1 MSEQRSTVLPTVLLE
16 KRDDIAVVTLNRPDA
31 VNAFSVRM
39 RDELWEV
46 LTAVRDDPDVRGML
60 LQGAGERG
68 FCAGADLTEFGTA
81 PSQAIARAVRWERD
95 LWGLLLSISKPTVAA
110 LHGYCLGSG
119 LEMAALCDVR
129 VAADDAVFGMPEASL
144 GLVPAAGG
152 TQLLPRLL
160 GPGRAL
166 ELLLSGRRFGAD
178 EALAYGLVSEVVGR
192 SELTD
197 AAIALLRGVLRAPD
211 RALAAVKRAIA
222 DGADLPLAAALDL
235 ERRLA
240 ADLIA

>member
-1 MSEQRSTVLPTVLLE
+1 MSEQPPTVLLE
-16 KRDDIAVVTLNRPDA
+16 KRDDIAVVTLNRPDV

-46 LTAVRDDPDVRGML
+46 LAAVRDDPDVRGML
-60 LQGAGERG
+60 LVGAGERG

-81 PSQAIARAVRWERD
+81 PSQTVARQVRWERD
-95 LWGLLLSISKPTVAA
+95 LWGLLLGIPKPTVAA
-110 LHGYCLGSG
+110 IHGYCLGSG

-129 VAADDAVFGMPEASL
+129 VAADDAVFGMPEAGL

-160 GPGRAL
+160 GPGRAI
-166 ELLLSGRRFGAD
+166 ELLLSGRRFGAED
-178 EALAYGLVSEVVGR
+178 ALAYGLVSEVVPR
-192 SELTD
+192 SELV
-197 AAIALLRGVLRAPD
+197 AAATALLRRVLRAPAP
-211 RALAAVKRAIA
+211 ALAAAKRAIA
-222 DGADLPLAAALDL
+222 DGADMPLAAALDL

-240 ADLIA
+240 ASLSA

>member
-1 MSEQRSTVLPTVLLE
+1 MSEQRPTVLFE
-16 KRDDIAVVTLNRPDA
+16 KRDDIAVVTLNRPDV

-60 LQGAGERG
+60 LAGAGERG

-81 PSQAIARAVRWERD
+81 PSQTIARQVRWERD
-95 LWGLLLSISKPTVAA
+95 LWGLLLGIPKPTVAA
-110 LHGYCLGSG
+110 IHGYCLGSG
-119 LEMAALCDVR
+119 LEMAALCDIR
-129 VAADDAVFGMPEASL
+129 VAADDAVFGMPEAGL

-166 ELLLSGRRFGAD
+166 ELLLSGRRFGAED
-178 EALAYGLVSEVVGR
+178 ALAYGLVSEVVPR
-192 SELTD
+192 SELV
-197 AAIALLRGVLRAPD
+197 AAATALLRRVLRAPAA
-211 RALAAVKRAIA
+211 ALAAAKRVLT
-222 DGADLPLAAALDL
+222 DGADRPLAAALDL

-240 ADLIA
+240 ASLSA

>member
-1 MSEQRSTVLPTVLLE
+1 MSEQRPTVLPEVLLE
-16 KRDDIAVVTLNRPDA
+16 KRGDIAVVTLNRPDV

-46 LTAVRDDPDVRGML
+46 LSAVREDPDVRGML
-60 LQGAGERG
+60 LKGAGERG

-81 PSQAIARAVRWERD
+81 PSQKIARQVRWERD
-95 LWGLLLSISKPTVAA
+95 LWGLLLSIPKPSVAA

-129 VAADDAVFGMPEASL
+129 VAADDAVFGMPEAGL

-178 EALAYGLVSEVVGR
+178 EALAYGLVTEVVAR
-192 SELTD
+192 SELT
-197 AAIALLRGVLRAPD
+197 AAATALLRRVLRAPD
-211 RALAAVKRAIA
+211 RALAAAKRALA

-240 ADLIA
+240 AGLSA

>member
-1 MSEQRSTVLPTVLLE
+1 MSERLPTVVLE
-16 KRDDIAVVTLNRPDA
+16 KRDDIAVVTLNRPDV

-60 LQGAGERG
+60 LAGAGERG

-81 PSQAIARAVRWERD
+81 PSQTIARQVRWERD
-95 LWGLLLSISKPTVAA
+95 LWGLLLGIPKPTVAA
-110 LHGYCLGSG
+110 IHGYCLGSG
-119 LEMAALCDVR
+119 LEMAALCDMR
-129 VAADDAVFGMPEASL
+129 VAADDAVFGMPEAGL

-166 ELLLSGRRFGAD
+166 ELLLSGRRFGAQD
-178 EALAYGLVSEVVGR
+178 ALAYGLVSEVVAR
-192 SELTD
+192 SELVAVAT
-197 AAIALLRGVLRAPD
+197 ALLRRVLRAPSP
-211 RALAAVKRAIA
+211 ALAAAKRALT
-222 DGADLPLAAALDL
+222 DGADMPLAAALNL

-240 ADLIA
+240 AGLSA

>member
-1 MSEQRSTVLPTVLLE
+1 MSEQRPTVLLE
-16 KRDDIAVVTLNRPDA
+16 KRDDIAVVTLNRPDV

-46 LTAVRDDPDVRGML
+46 LAAVRDDPDVRGML
-60 LQGAGERG
+60 LVGAGERG

-81 PSQAIARAVRWERD
+81 PSQTVARQVRWERD
-95 LWGLLLSISKPTVAA
+95 LWGLLLGIPKPTVAA
-110 LHGYCLGSG
+110 IHGYCLGSG

-129 VAADDAVFGMPEASL
+129 VAADDAVFGMPEAGL

-160 GPGRAL
+160 GPGRAI
-166 ELLLSGRRFGAD
+166 ELLLSGRRFGAED
-178 EALAYGLVSEVVGR
+178 ALAYGLVSEVVPR
-192 SELTD
+192 SELV
-197 AAIALLRGVLRAPD
+197 AAATALLRRVLRAPAP
-211 RALAAVKRAIA
+211 ALAAAKRAIA
-222 DGADLPLAAALDL
+222 DGADMPLAAALDL

-240 ADLIA
+240 ASLSA

>member
-1 MSEQRSTVLPTVLLE
+1 MSEQRPTVLLE
-16 KRDDIAVVTLNRPDA
+16 KRDDIAVVTLNRPDV

-46 LTAVRDDPDVRGML
+46 LAAVRDDPDVRGML
-60 LQGAGERG
+60 LVGAGERG

-81 PSQAIARAVRWERD
+81 PSQTIARQVRWERD
-95 LWGLLLSISKPTVAA
+95 LWGLLLGIPKPTVAA
-110 LHGYCLGSG
+110 IHGYCLGSG

-129 VAADDAVFGMPEASL
+129 VAADDAVFGMPEAGL

-160 GPGRAL
+160 GPGRAI
-166 ELLLSGRRFGAD
+166 ELLLSGRRFGAED
-178 EALAYGLVSEVVGR
+178 ALAYGLVSEVVPR
-192 SELTD
+192 SELV
-197 AAIALLRGVLRAPD
+197 AAATALLRRVLRAPAP
-211 RALAAVKRAIA
+211 ALAAAKRAIA
-222 DGADLPLAAALDL
+222 DGADMPLAAALDL

-240 ADLIA
+240 ASLSA

>member
-1 MSEQRSTVLPTVLLE
+1 MSEQRPMVLPTVLLE

-68 FCAGADLTEFGTA
+68 FCAGADLTEFGPA

-95 LWGLLLSISKPTVAA
+95 LWGLLVGIPKPTVAA

-178 EALAYGLVSEVVGR
+178 EALAYGLVAEVVAR
-192 SELTD
+192 SELT
-197 AAIALLRGVLRAPD
+197 AAATALLARVLRAPD
-211 RALAAVKRAIA
+211 RALAAAKRALA
-222 DGADLPLAAALDL
+222 DGADMPLAAALDL

-240 ADLIA
+240 AGVSA

>member
-1 MSEQRSTVLPTVLLE
+1 MSEQRPTVLFE
-16 KRDDIAVVTLNRPDA
+16 KRDDIAVVTLNRPDV

-60 LQGAGERG
+60 LAGAGERG

-81 PSQAIARAVRWERD
+81 PSQTIARQVRWERD
-95 LWGLLLSISKPTVAA
+95 LWGLLLGIPKPTVAA
-110 LHGYCLGSG
+110 IHGYCLGSG
-119 LEMAALCDVR
+119 LEMAALCDMR
-129 VAADDAVFGMPEASL
+129 VAADDAVFGMPEAGL

-166 ELLLSGRRFGAD
+166 ELLLSGRRFGAED
-178 EALAYGLVSEVVGR
+178 ALAYGLVSEVVPR
-192 SELTD
+192 SELV
-197 AAIALLRGVLRAPD
+197 AAATALLRRVLRAPED
-211 RALAAVKRAIA
+211 ALAAAKRALT
-222 DGADLPLAAALDL
+222 DGADMPLAAALDL

-240 ADLIA
+240 ASLSA

>member
-1 MSEQRSTVLPTVLLE
+1 MSEQRPTVLPTVLLE

-95 LWGLLLSISKPTVAA
+95 LWGLLLGMPKPTVAA

-166 ELLLSGRRFGAD
+166 ELLLSGRRFGAE
-178 EALAYGLVSEVVGR
+178 EALAYGLVSEVVAR
-192 SELTD
+192 SELT
-197 AAIALLRGVLRAPD
+197 AAATALLRRVLRAPD
-211 RALAAVKRAIA
+211 RALAAAKRAIA

>member
-1 MSEQRSTVLPTVLLE
+1 MSEQRPTVLFE
-16 KRDDIAVVTLNRPDA
+16 KRDDIAVVTLNRPDV

-60 LQGAGERG
+60 LTGAGERG

-81 PSQAIARAVRWERD
+81 PSQTIARQVRWERD
-95 LWGLLLSISKPTVAA
+95 LWGLLLGIPKPTVAA

-119 LEMAALCDVR
+119 LEMAALCDMR
-129 VAADDAVFGMPEASL
+129 VAADDAVFGMPEAGL

-166 ELLLSGRRFGAD
+166 ELLLSGRRFGAED
-178 EALAYGLVSEVVGR
+178 ALAYGLVSEVVPR
-192 SELTD
+192 SELV
-197 AAIALLRGVLRAPD
+197 AAATALLRRVLRAPED
-211 RALAAVKRAIA
+211 ALAAAKRVLT
-222 DGADLPLAAALDL
+222 DGADRPLAAALDL

-240 ADLIA
+240 ASLSA

>member
-1 MSEQRSTVLPTVLLE
+1 MSEQPPTVLLE
-16 KRDDIAVVTLNRPDA
+16 KRDDIAVVTLNRPDV

-46 LTAVRDDPDVRGML
+46 LAAVRDDPDVRGML
-60 LQGAGERG
+60 LVGAGERG

-81 PSQAIARAVRWERD
+81 PSQTIARQVRWERD
-95 LWGLLLSISKPTVAA
+95 LWGLLLGIPKPTVAA

-129 VAADDAVFGMPEASL
+129 VAADDAVFGMPEAGL

-160 GPGRAL
+160 GPGRAI
-166 ELLLSGRRFGAD
+166 ELLLSGRRFGAED
-178 EALAYGLVSEVVGR
+178 ALAYGLVSEVVPR
-192 SELTD
+192 SELV
-197 AAIALLRGVLRAPD
+197 AAATALLRRMLRAPSP
-211 RALAAVKRAIA
+211 ALAAAKRAIA
-222 DGADLPLAAALDL
+222 DGADMPLAAALDL

-240 ADLIA
+240 ASLSA

>member
-1 MSEQRSTVLPTVLLE
+1 MSERLPTVVLE
-16 KRDDIAVVTLNRPDA
+16 KRDDIAVVTLNRPDV

-60 LQGAGERG
+60 LQGAGRRG

-81 PSQAIARAVRWERD
+81 PSQTIARQVRWQRD
-95 LWGLLLSISKPTVAA
+95 LWGLLLGMPKPTVAA

-129 VAADDAVFGMPEASL
+129 VAADDAVFGMPEAGL

-166 ELLLSGRRFGAD
+166 ELLLSGRRFGAQD
-178 EALAYGLVSEVVGR
+178 ALAYGLVSEVVAR
-192 SELTD
+192 SELVAVAT
-197 AAIALLRGVLRAPD
+197 ALLRRVLRAPSP
-211 RALAAVKRAIA
+211 ALAAAKRALT
-222 DGADLPLAAALDL
+222 DGADMPLAAALNL

-240 ADLIA
+240 AGLSA

>member
-1 MSEQRSTVLPTVLLE
+1 MSEQPPTVLFE
-16 KRDDIAVVTLNRPDA
+16 KRGDIAVVTLNRPDA
-31 VNAFSVRM
+31 LNAFSVRM

-46 LTAVRDDPDVRGML
+46 LGAVRDDPDVRGML
-60 LQGAGERG
+60 LQGAGERA

-81 PSQAIARAVRWERD
+81 PSQAVARTVRWERD
-95 LWGLLLSISKPTVAA
+95 VWGLLLGLPKPTVAA

-119 LEMAALCDVR
+119 LEMAVLCDLR
-129 VAADDAVFGMPEASL
+129 VAADDAVFGMPEAGL

-166 ELLLSGRRFGAD
+166 DLLLSGRRFGAG
-178 EALAYGLVSEVVGR
+178 EALEYGLVTQVVAR
-192 SELTD
+192 SELSG
-197 AAIALLRGVLRAPD
+197 AATALLQRVLRAPG
-211 RALAAVKRAIA
+211 RALAAAKRALA
-222 DGADLPLAAALDL
+222 EGADVPLASALDL

-240 ADLIA
+240 AGLSA

>member
-1 MSEQRSTVLPTVLLE
+1 MSEQRPTVLFE
-16 KRDDIAVVTLNRPDA
+16 KRDDIAVVTLNRPDV

-60 LQGAGERG
+60 LAGAGERG

-81 PSQAIARAVRWERD
+81 PSQTIARQVRWERD
-95 LWGLLLSISKPTVAA
+95 LWGLLLGIPKPTVAA
-110 LHGYCLGSG
+110 IHGYCLGSG
-119 LEMAALCDVR
+119 LEMAALCDMR
-129 VAADDAVFGMPEASL
+129 VAADDAVFGMPEAGL

-166 ELLLSGRRFGAD
+166 ELLLSGRRFGAED
-178 EALAYGLVSEVVGR
+178 ALAYGLVSEVVAR
-192 SELTD
+192 SELV
-197 AAIALLRGVLRAPD
+197 AAATALLRRVLRAPAA
-211 RALAAVKRAIA
+211 ALAAAKRVLT
-222 DGADLPLAAALDL
+222 DGADIPLAAALDL

-240 ADLIA
+240 ASLSA

>member
-1 MSEQRSTVLPTVLLE
+1 MSERRPSVLLE

-31 VNAFSVRM
+31 VNAFSVGM

-81 PSQAIARAVRWERD
+81 PSQTVARQVRWERD
-95 LWGLLLSISKPTVAA
+95 LWGLLLGIPKPTVAA

-119 LEMAALCDVR
+119 VEMAALCDVR
-129 VAADDAVFGMPEASL
+129 VAADDAVFGMPEAGL

-166 ELLLSGRRFGAD
+166 ELLVSGRRFGAD
-178 EALAYGLVSEVVGR
+178 EALAYGLVTEVVAR
-192 SELTD
+192 SELT
-197 AAIALLRGVLRAPD
+197 AAATVLLRRVLRAPSG
-211 RALAAVKRAIA
+211 ALAAAKRVLTE
-222 DGADLPLAAALDL
+222 GADLPLAAALDL

-240 ADLIA
+240 AGLSA

>member
-1 MSEQRSTVLPTVLLE
+1 MSEQPPTVLFE
-16 KRDDIAVVTLNRPDA
+16 KRGDIAVVTLNRPDA
-31 VNAFSVRM
+31 LNAFSVRM

-46 LTAVRDDPDVRGML
+46 LGAVRDDPDVRGML
-60 LQGAGERG
+60 LQGAGERA

-81 PSQAIARAVRWERD
+81 PSQAVARTVRWERD
-95 LWGLLLSISKPTVAA
+95 VWGLLLGLPKPTVAA

-119 LEMAALCDVR
+119 LEMAVLCDLR
-129 VAADDAVFGMPEASL
+129 VAADDAVFGMPEAGL

-166 ELLLSGRRFGAD
+166 DLLLSGRRFGAG
-178 EALAYGLVSEVVGR
+178 EALDYGLVTQVVAR
-192 SELTD
+192 SELSG
-197 AAIALLRGVLRAPD
+197 AATALLQRVLRAPG
-211 RALAAVKRAIA
+211 RALAAAKRALA
-222 DGADLPLAAALDL
+222 EGADVPLASALDL

-240 ADLIA
+240 AGLSA